1 MERATLVSMDTT
13 PVIRLLIKT
22 LHELDEEI
30 AEATAKITALTLE
43 RQGVEAVLKRFGETS
58 TAVPATTPGPAAT
71 KEAVSPNGRPE
82 EPADHSTL
90 TGRVL
95 DLLRNSGRPMPI
107 QEIANSLDLDI
118 TQARSATAYLRRRGE
133 VHNVKRG
140 LWQAVAPTD
149 AETAPASTEAV
160 SAPNHSIMEGGGA
173 DGTDAD
179 RVRDHHSL
187 WQAEDRDQGRGAP
200 VVGG

>member
-1 MERATLVSMDTT
+1 MDTT

-71 KEAVSPNGRPE
+71 KEAVSLNGRPE
-82 EPADHSTL
+82 EPPGQAGQPTL

-95 DLLRNSGRPMPI
+95 DLLHNSGRPMPI
-107 QEIANSLDLDI
+107 EEIAKSLDLEI
-118 TQARSATAYLRRRGE
+118 TQARSATAYLKRKGE

-140 LWQAVAPTD
+140 LWQAGAPTD
-149 AETAPASTEAV
+149 IETAPASTEAV
-160 SAPNHSIMEGGGA
+160 SVPSHSMMEGGGA

-200 VVGG
+200 VGR

>member
-1 MERATLVSMDTT
+1 MT
-13 PVIRLLIKT
+13 RLLIKT

-30 AEATAKITALTLE
+30 AEAEAKVAALTLE

-58 TAVPATTPGPAAT
+58 TAVPVTTPAAA
-71 KEAVSPNGRPE
+71 KEAVSPNGRPQ
-82 EPADHSTL
+82 EPAGQVGQPTL

-107 QEIANSLDLDI
+107 EEIAKSLDLDI
-118 TQARSATAYLRRRGE
+118 TQARSATAYLKRKGE

-140 LWQAVAPTD
+140 LWQAGTPTD

-160 SAPNHSIMEGGGA
+160 SVPNHSIMEGGGA
-173 DGTDAD
+173 DGTDAT
-179 RVRDHHSL
+179 RVRDHHSS
-187 WQAEDRDQGRGAP
+187 WQAEDRDHGHGAS
-200 VVGG
+200 VVMEAPR

>member
-1 MERATLVSMDTT
+1 MDAT
-13 PVIRLLIKT
+13 PVTRLLIKT

-30 AEATAKITALTLE
+30 AEAEAKVAALTLE
-43 RQGVEAVLKRFGETS
+43 RQGVEAALKRFGETS
-58 TAVPATTPGPAAT
+58 TAVPVTTPPAAA
-71 KEAVSPNGRPE
+71 KEAVSPNGRPQ
-82 EPADHSTL
+82 EPAGQVGQPTL

-95 DLLRNSGRPMPI
+95 DLLHNSGRPMPI
-107 QEIANSLDLDI
+107 EDIAKSLDLDV
-118 TQARSATAYLRRRGE
+118 TQARSATAYLKRKGE

-140 LWQAVAPTD
+140 LWQAGTPTD

-160 SAPNHSIMEGGGA
+160 SVPNHSIMEGGGA

>member
-1 MERATLVSMDTT
+1 MDAT
-13 PVIRLLIKT
+13 PVTRLLIKT
-22 LHELDEEI
+22 LHTLDEEI
-30 AEATAKITALTLE
+30 AEAEAKVAALTLE

-58 TAVPATTPGPAAT
+58 TAAPATTTGPAAT
-71 KEAVSPNGRPE
+71 KEAVSSNGRPE
-82 EPADHSTL
+82 EPAGQAGQPTL
-90 TGRVL
+90 TSRVL
-95 DLLRNSGRPMPI
+95 NLLVNGGRPMSI
-107 QEIANSLDLDI
+107 EEIAKRLDLDI
-118 TQARSATAYLRRRGE
+118 TQARSATAYLKRKGE

-140 LWQAVAPTD
+140 LWQAGTPTD
-149 AETAPASTEAV
+149 AETAPASTGAV
-160 SAPNHSIMEGGGA
+160 SVPNHSIMEGGGA